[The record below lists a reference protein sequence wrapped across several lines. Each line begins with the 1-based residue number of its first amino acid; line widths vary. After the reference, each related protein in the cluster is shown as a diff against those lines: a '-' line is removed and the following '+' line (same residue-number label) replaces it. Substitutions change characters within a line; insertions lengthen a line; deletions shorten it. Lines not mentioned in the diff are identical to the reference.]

1 MTAHTTSGSAIA
13 SNGDPSEGRKHLR
26 PISDFIE
33 GAASRRLLRQARAE
47 QRAVANGIEE
57 IEQKPWG
64 LLYKALTNA
73 LGASP
78 RNFQLIYPFTSWNW
92 PTPAAGTIGAAQYD
106 FCATSPQWSAVGAYA
121 SGGDHVDKAYQQ
133 FLNVIPAATEDPILR
148 DQIEEASNALT
159 EATNK
164 YTLAHNAALAVYEE
178 NVQDNTPSFTE
189 WLGTP
194 AGLGYQTYI
203 RAAAQVMA
211 QSEIN
216 LAALVVQANTPGLG
230 SASEQF
236 NNEEFKV
243 RLADPSLSKLP
254 KVRNWT
260 IAQSAAQWLQKVKA
274 GKGPAGATMGFTN
287 REAQFDYGETW
298 AGGKAKIPQLFWEV
312 KVNGKWE
319 RVEQFESDHEL
330 EVSLTFAAFEL
341 IQIQPGAWYDG
352 AFVRSMAKGPFV
364 RGYSPDGSD
373 DTQAVFG
380 EKGFFGLI
388 KTGMY
393 VGYKPSFSIRSS
405 ASTFKSFSEKFK
417 VAGGLRIGPFT
428 FEANG
433 GSEKSGWAS
442 SENGFSFTGTTTSD
456 QPMIIGVQIAELPY
470 SSEE

>member
-1 MTAHTTSGSAIA
+1 MTAHTTSDSAVG
-13 SNGDPSEGRKHLR
+13 SNGDPSEGLNDLR
-26 PISDFIE
+26 PISTFTH

-47 QRAVANGIEE
+47 QRAAANGIEE

-64 LLYKALTNA
+64 LLYKALTDA

-78 RNFQLIYPFTSWNW
+78 RNFQLIYPFTSWSW

-121 SGGDHVDKAYQQ
+121 SSADHVDDAFQH
-133 FLNVIPAATEDPILR
+133 FLSVIPAATDDPILR
-148 DQIEEASNALT
+148 DQIEEARNTLT
-159 EATNK
+159 EAANK
-164 YTLAHNAALAVYEE
+164 YNEAHDLALTMYEE
-178 NVQDNTPSFTE
+178 KVHDNNPTFTE
-189 WLGTP
+189 WLNSP
-194 AGLGYQTYI
+194 AGLSYRSRI
-203 RAAAQVMA
+203 VAARTLMA
-211 QSEIN
+211 QDEDN
-216 LAALVVQANTPGLG
+216 LAALIAQAKTPGLDKATKEFG
-230 SASEQF
+230 
-236 NNEEFKV
+236 NEKYQV
-243 RLADPSLSKLP
+243 RLADSNSDKLS

-260 IAQSAAQWLQKVKA
+260 IAQNATQWLQKVKA
-274 GKGPAGATMGFTN
+274 GKGPGGGTISFTN
-287 REAQFDYGETW
+287 SEAQFDYGKTW

-319 RVEQFESDHEL
+319 RVEQFESDHAL

-341 IQIQPGAWYDG
+341 IQIQPGGWYDG
-352 AFVRSMAKGPFV
+352 AFVRSKAKGPFV